1 MESVTGSSTKLLHN
15 KAVVE
20 FYKSDF
26 KKYEHFQR
34 QLNEIIGRTLEDEEQ
49 VEVKDL
55 SLVAAYFNKAIM
67 LYQLRQPQA
76 ALRISLALL
85 KHVDVLDDALAQ
97 RVGLLAINL
106 LLTTNQVKK
115 AEAVVELLQ
124 AQINA
129 SPDVFASDEDDE
141 ISSATGKKLEEKSY
155 KSLDQFKWMFRLYM
169 LRTKLLNDK
178 AIMVPNEET
187 TEMLVLKAH
196 QYYNG
201 HDFQMAAKEL
211 SKKYVNPIPTAL

>member
-1 MESVTGSSTKLLHN
+1 MLHN

-20 FYKSDF
+20 FYKNDF
-26 KKYEHFQR
+26 KKFEQFHR

-49 VEVKDL
+49 VEIKDF
-55 SLVAAYFNKAIM
+55 SLVTAYFNKAII
-67 LYQLRQPQA
+67 LYHLRQPQA

-85 KHVDVLDDALAQ
+85 KHIDVLENVLAQ
-97 RVGLLAINL
+97 RVGLLVINL

-124 AQINA
+124 TQITA
-129 SPDVFASDEDDE
+129 CPDAFASDEDDDSE
-141 ISSATGKKLEEKSY
+141 PSADKKLEQKSF
-155 KSLDQFKWMFRLYM
+155 KNLDQFKWMFRLYM

-178 AIMVPNEET
+178 TIVIPSEET

-211 SKKYVNPIPTAL
+211 TKKYVNPIPTALLVSVLL